1 MTGDGVNDAPALKEA
16 DIGIAM
22 GIAGTDVAREA
33 SEMILADDDYST
45 IVNAIEEGRKLYGN
59 IRKFVRY
66 LLSSNAGEL
75 LTILAAL
82 VAARP
87 LGLTSEPGGLFLPL
101 LAVQILWVNLVSD
114 GAPALALGIDPG
126 ERRVMERP
134 PRDPSDPIVDRRMW
148 IRIAVVGVT
157 IMAGTL
163 FVLDASLP
171 GGMFDFAAGTVA
183 DPARRA
189 RTMAF
194 TTLVLFELL
203 DVFNARHPTE
213 TIFRRETLRNRWLLA
228 AVGFSLLL
236 QVAVVTWGPL
246 QRGFGTVPLSGAD
259 WILAAVVASS
269 VVVVVEALKR
279 TRWAG

>member
-1 MTGDGVNDAPALKEA
+1 
-16 DIGIAM
+16 
-22 GIAGTDVAREA
+22 
-33 SEMILADDDYST
+33 
-45 IVNAIEEGRKLYGN
+45 
-59 IRKFVRY
+59 
-66 LLSSNAGEL
+66 
-75 LTILAAL
+75 
-82 VAARP
+82 
-87 LGLTSEPGGLFLPL
+87 
-101 LAVQILWVNLVSD
+101 
-114 GAPALALGIDPG
+114 
-126 ERRVMERP
+126 MERP
-134 PRDPSDPIVDRRMW
+134 PRDPSDPIVYRRMW

-163 FVLDASLP
+163 FVLDASLR
-171 GGMFDFAAGTVA
+171 GGMFDFAAGTAA

-189 RTMAF
+189 RTLAF

-228 AVGFSLLL
+228 AVGFSLAL

-246 QRGFGTVPLSGAD
+246 QRGFGTVPLSGED
-259 WILAAVVASS
+259 WLLAGVVASS